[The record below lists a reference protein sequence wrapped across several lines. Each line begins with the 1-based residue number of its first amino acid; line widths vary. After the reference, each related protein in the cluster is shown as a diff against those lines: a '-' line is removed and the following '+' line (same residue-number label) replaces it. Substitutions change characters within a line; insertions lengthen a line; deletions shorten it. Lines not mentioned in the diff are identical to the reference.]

1 MSTWRIWGETGRIMA
16 ALCLITALAAVTAAL
31 ILLVHEDLTERL
43 SGRVKKGIGKK
54 TGILALTAAGVW
66 ILVLGQSV
74 TAAELPA
81 ENSGAAVSGNLENGA
96 VDGEG
101 SSAGAGSTSR
111 EIAPEVEPGSVPDP
125 IPDENPPE
133 ITIQMS
139 EEIAGDE
146 NGLIYCRADN
156 AGFLVTLADDREGD
170 LGIVSYSIVM
180 ADSAGM
186 EIRIEND
193 WEDPLKQETVIEV
206 GAEKTAEL
214 SEGLIRVMPDRKEAI
229 TANLTAWKGRL
240 TNLDEELKQGLKDL
254 PRKDIITFHEAFP
267 YFAEAYG
274 LRVAAVVN
282 KEPGETVSPAQMARL
297 AETIRSLGNPPLFVE
312 PQYEDLSARVLA
324 SETGAPVYTLDPV
337 VTGPE
342 ENPPLDYY
350 ETVMRQNMETLRGA
364 LGQEKGTDEE

>member
-111 EIAPEVEPGSVPDP
+111 EIAPEVEPRSVPNQEAETNSEQGSAPDP
-125 IPDENPPE
+125 ISDENPPE

-146 NGLIYCRADN
+146 NGGLC
-156 AGFLVTLADDREGD
+156 GHGD
-170 LGIVSYSIVM
+170 P
-180 ADSAGM
+180 
-186 EIRIEND
+186 N
-193 WEDPLKQETVIEV
+193 
-206 GAEKTAEL
+206 
-214 SEGLIRVMPDRKEAI
+214 RK
-229 TANLTAWKGRL
+229 
-240 TNLDEELKQGLKDL
+240 
-254 PRKDIITFHEAFP
+254 
-267 YFAEAYG
+267 
-274 LRVAAVVN
+274 
-282 KEPGETVSPAQMARL
+282 
-297 AETIRSLGNPPLFVE
+297 
-312 PQYEDLSARVLA
+312 
-324 SETGAPVYTLDPV
+324 
-337 VTGPE
+337 
-342 ENPPLDYY
+342 
-350 ETVMRQNMETLRGA
+350 
-364 LGQEKGTDEE
+364 